1 MNQTG
6 INSGYTKKLFENSM
20 EIEANK
26 YLINS
31 IKVLREN
38 IFPLSIPVVL
48 GILFYIPL
56 IIKGKPDSLFFL
68 SMLLF
73 FIIYPLVYG
82 QYTEIVLNSRQIS
95 YFQIFNTHWF
105 NFTIVSILVS
115 SPILLITVLDTF
127 LGEYGK
133 ILDNILSILINTMTI
148 YVIPLIFLIRKR
160 VKSISLGFKC
170 LLGNFKFSL
179 PLIVLTFFPSIFN
192 LVVRNLSGTSNYS
205 ATFYLFN
212 YLFWILSLLFDF
224 VIFIAATI
232 ILKEKL
238 LNDQMELKIIV

>member
-1 MNQTG
+1 
-6 INSGYTKKLFENSM
+6 M
-20 EIEANK
+20 ELEANK
-26 YLINS
+26 YIINA

-38 IFPLSIPVVL
+38 IFPLSIPAGM
-48 GILFYIPL
+48 GILLYIPL
-56 IIKGKPDSLFFL
+56 IIKRKPDSLFFL
-68 SMLLF
+68 TILLF

-105 NFTIVSILVS
+105 NFAIVSILLS
-115 SPILLITVLDTF
+115 SPILLITFLDTF

-133 ILDNILSILINTMTI
+133 VLDNILTVLINAMTI
-148 YVIPLIFLIRKR
+148 YVTPLIFLMRKR
-160 VKSISLGFKC
+160 LSSISLGFKC

-179 PLIVLTFFPSIFN
+179 PLIVLTLFPSIFN
-192 LVVRNLSGTSNYS
+192 LVVRNLSGTSEYS
-205 ATFYLFN
+205 TTFYLFN

-238 LNDQMELKIIV
+238 LNDQMELKIVV